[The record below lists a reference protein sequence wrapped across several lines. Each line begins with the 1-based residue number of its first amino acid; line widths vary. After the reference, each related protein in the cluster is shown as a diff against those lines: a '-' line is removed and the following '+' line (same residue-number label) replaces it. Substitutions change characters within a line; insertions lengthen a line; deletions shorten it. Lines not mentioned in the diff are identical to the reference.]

1 MLTIDM
7 MGRTIHRGANTMRGF
22 HFRPQIAHTRIAVN
36 AEDEMKNEPLDLTV
50 TSDSWFRR
58 TSE

>member
-50 TSDSWFRR
+50 AD
-58 TSE
+58 